1 MDKDDPMLMR
11 NHLCAGPHFTILNEI
26 VSPSLQQRIS
36 LNCDPS
42 RVWWLQ
48 FGDPPATWRQT
59 YVSVGPFGKSG
70 KVTARL
76 EVEAGRPYK
85 PVDFD
90 EGIVTGRQVFCSLR
104 ILTPSG
110 CY

>member
-1 MDKDDPMLMR
+1 MLHHVGDIESAVTSQRMR
-11 NHLCAGPHFTILNEI
+11 ALVAVL
-26 VSPSLQQRIS
+26 VIS
-36 LNCDPS
+36 KIDPS

-48 FGDPPATWRQT
+48 FGDLPATWRQT

-90 EGIVTGRQVFCSLR
+90 EGIA
-104 ILTPSG
+104 I
-110 CY
+110 